1 MDAGAVVN
9 CYTDHPRSRGVYGEP
24 RGLPQKGRGSSP
36 LARGLHKGS
45 RRSITG
51 IGIIPA
57 RAGFTF
63 RPGRRRP
70 RRRDHP
76 RSRGVYQGTRSPARD
91 HRGSSPLARGL
102 PLTGPEQDP
111 GPRIIPA
118 RAGFTDRHDR
128 RGGGLGD
135 HPRSRGVYR
144 PTAWRRRRSRRIIPA
159 RAGFTTT
166 ASTTRDATSDH
177 PRSRG
182 VYEGHVEV
190 DDDLRGS
197 SPLARGLLRSA
208 RRGPSTGR
216 IIPARAGFT
225 HAAKAPLDS
234 PTGSSPLARGL
245 RLRTLQRPRSR
256 RIIPARAGFTRR
268 ALMRPPPS
276 SDHPRSRGVYCSR
289 RASKTGEVGSSPLAR
304 GLPER
309 ARGQRE
315 WAGIIPARAGFTWP
329 PRPH

>member
-118 RAGFTDRHDR
+118 RAGFTPSPGAPGAGR
-128 RGGGLGD
+128 RD
-135 HPRSRGVYR
+135 HPRSRGVYLE
-144 PTAWRRRRSRRIIPA
+144 PGGNPVS
-159 RAGFTTT
+159 
-166 ASTTRDATSDH
+166 
-177 PRSRG
+177 
-182 VYEGHVEV
+182 E
-190 DDDLRGS
+190 
-197 SPLARGLLRSA
+197 
-208 RRGPSTGR
+208 
-216 IIPARAGFT
+216 
-225 HAAKAPLDS
+225 
-234 PTGSSPLARGL
+234 TGSSPLARGL
-245 RLRTLQRPRSR
+245 RRWVVLSSHISWIIPARAGFTALWRGPAGPHPDHPRSR
-256 RIIPARAGFTRR
+256 GVYALFRSVSSLPPGSSPLARGLRLALVGGLGGARIIPARAGFT
-268 ALMRPPPS
+268 P
-276 SDHPRSRGVYCSR
+276 D
-289 RASKTGEVGSSPLAR
+289 
-304 GLPER
+304 
-309 ARGQRE
+309 
-315 WAGIIPARAGFTWP
+315 
-329 PRPH
+329 